1 MMKIEN
7 NSKVM
12 VNNTNSASAN
22 KTQISDSPKFSDELT
37 SLATKEAKETEETK
51 ETKETQKAEE
61 TKESKEAKETEET
74 KETKETQNVEET
86 KETKETELN
95 KNKENEEPNGIK
107 KDKNKGIDSAIDGLK
122 NMVEEIS
129 KNKNDDSLNQTKDK
143 SDSLVK
149 EKLLDAD
156 KKNEEDNFLINN
168 DVNIT
173 ENKDQLTPQMNA
185 NMNFNSNGQPFAAFV
200 EQKDNDT
207 LSATKSEL
215 AEEVAILST
224 MGENIAIATKN
235 MMLKKGNEQNN
246 TQETPEKRTVTNEKG
261 IKKVDTKTNVTVETV
276 VKFDEVVMDRND
288 VDFFT
293 QLVENGS
300 VDMTKVEGAE
310 KSSQVSK
317 TLADMLAKSMKD
329 NQPVRIDFDNNI
341 SVIIKVSKDGKISA
355 DFLPSSQVA
364 EAYLRENLPL
374 LKQRF
379 DDNDIEYESL
389 NQRKQQDNRNDDRK
403 KGRKDE

>member
-1 MMKIEN
+1 MKIEN
-7 NSKVM
+7 NSKIAT
-12 VNNTNSASAN
+12 NTTNSTSGNRAQNSA
-22 KTQISDSPKFSDELT
+22 KFSDELAN
-37 SLATKEAKETEETK
+37 LATKETKEAEETK
-51 ETKETQKAEE
+51 ETKGTDE
-61 TKESKEAKETEET
+61 TKDT
-74 KETKETQNVEET
+74 KPDNIDAE
-86 KETKETELN
+86 
-95 KNKENEEPNGIK
+95 
-107 KDKNKGIDSAIDGLK
+107 KDKSEEIDSAIDGLQ
-122 NMVEEIS
+122 NTVEEIS
-129 KNKNDDSLNQTKDK
+129 KNKSDESLNQTKDK
-143 SDSLVK
+143 SESFIKD
-149 EKLLDAD
+149 KLLDAD
-156 KKNEEDNFLINN
+156 KKNKEDNFLINN
-168 DVNIT
+168 DVNIA

-224 MGENIAIATKN
+224 MGENIAIANKN

-261 IKKVDTKTNVTVETV
+261 IKKVDAKTNVTVETV

-300 VDMTKVEGAE
+300 VDMTKVQGAE

-341 SVIIKVSKDGKISA
+341 SVIIKVSRDGKISA

-379 DDNDIEYESL
+379 DDNNIEYEEL

>member
-1 MMKIEN
+1 MKIEN
-7 NSKVM
+7 NSKIAT
-12 VNNTNSASAN
+12 NTTNSSSGNRAQSS
-22 KTQISDSPKFSDELT
+22 TKFSDELAN
-37 SLATKEAKETEETK
+37 LATQESKESKESKETKDSKDTK
-51 ETKETQKAEE
+51 ETKD
-61 TKESKEAKETEET
+61 TKSAD
-74 KETKETQNVEET
+74 VE
-86 KETKETELN
+86 
-95 KNKENEEPNGIK
+95 KNENEKMDSEM
-107 KDKNKGIDSAIDGLK
+107 DSAIDGLQ
-122 NMVEEIS
+122 NTVEEIA
-129 KNKNDDSLNQTKDK
+129 KNKNDESLNQTKDK
-143 SDSLVK
+143 SESFVK
-149 EKLLDAD
+149 NKLLDAD
-156 KKNEEDNFLINN
+156 KNNKKDNFLINN
-168 DVNIT
+168 DINIA
-173 ENKDQLTPQMNA
+173 ENKEQLTPQMNA

-200 EQKDNDT
+200 EQKDNNT

-224 MGENIAIATKN
+224 MGENIAIANKN
-235 MMLKKGNEQNN
+235 MMLKKSNEQNN
-246 TQETPEKRTVTNEKG
+246 AQETPEKKTVINEKGIKKSNEQNNAQETPEKKTVTNEKG
-261 IKKVDTKTNVTVETV
+261 IKKVDAKTNITVETV
-276 VKFDEVVMDRND
+276 VKFDEVAMDRND
-288 VDFFT
+288 VDFFS

-300 VDMTKVEGAE
+300 VDMAKVQGAE

-317 TLADMLAKSMKD
+317 TLADLLAKSMKD

-379 DDNDIEYESL
+379 DDNNIEYEEL